1 MRPTAL
7 LYTPSACCDR
17 TNLAALTDIFL
28 PCKPCDQCLTR
39 ASFDLPLAILL
50 QQHTVENL
58 RGFCR
63 SRVWGWTDNH
73 FTVAMTWG
81 YGKPIECGATEII
94 PKGKSLLYQ
103 NQYKLDLATN
113 RYSLHR
119 VPSPPLGIM
128 LIDVPTWESEL
139 DKYLNDL
146 LQKDFAGF
154 PSACFRGPKCEI
166 QRDLMN
172 PFYQYYLQ
180 SGTKVSILGTQGSG

>member
-17 TNLAALTDIFL
+17 TNLAALTDVFL
-28 PCKPCDQCLTR
+28 PCKSGERCLIQ
-39 ASFDLPLAILL
+39 ASFDMVLAIILE
-50 QQHTVENL
+50 QHTMENL

-63 SRVWGWTDNH
+63 SRVWRWTNNH

-81 YGKPIECGATEII
+81 YGEPIECEATEIV

-113 RYSLHR
+113 RLNLHR

-128 LIDVPTWESEL
+128 LIDVPTWRSKL
-139 DKYLNDL
+139 DKHLNDL
-146 LQKDFAGF
+146 LQKDFVGF
-154 PSACFRGPKCEI
+154 PSACFRGTKCEI

-172 PFYQYYLQ
+172 HFHQHYIQ
-180 SGTKVSILGTQGSG
+180 SGTTVSILGT